1 MSQNKPRAAASGL
14 GLVDLG
20 MLFVALIWGS
30 NFPIAKYVLGQMR
43 PLAFNSLRYVGA
55 SLLLLTIAWVVYRD
69 LSIARKDIPRLLF
82 AGIVGNGLNQ
92 ILFISGLALT
102 RAGNSSLIIATSPL
116 FVALMNAALGQERMT
131 RRMWL
136 GILLALGG
144 IVAIITNSGSAFGLD
159 RSTLLGDVITLF
171 GAVTWATYAVS
182 SKPLVGQYPPLKM
195 TALSMATAT
204 PVLLLAAI
212 PDLIKQDWSIVTPTA
227 WGAFAISVTL
237 SLVLCYAIY
246 YASIRAVG
254 AARTI
259 IYNNL
264 VTVVAVIMSALLLGE
279 RLMPLQFVGG
289 VVILL
294 GIYLTRRV

>member
-1 MSQNKPRAAASGL
+1 MSQDEPRAASSRL

-30 NFPIAKYVLGQMR
+30 NFPISKYVLGQMR

-55 SLLLLTIAWVVYRD
+55 SLLLLTIVWIVYRD
-69 LSIARKDIPRLLF
+69 FTIARQDIPRLLF
-82 AGIVGNGLNQ
+82 VGLVGNGLNQ
-92 ILFISGLALT
+92 ILWIEGLALT

-116 FVALMNAALGQERMT
+116 FVALMNAILGQERMT
-131 RRMWL
+131 RRTWV

-144 IVAIITNSGSAFGLD
+144 VVAIITNSGSAFGLD

-171 GAVTWATYAVS
+171 AAITWAAYAIS

-212 PDLIKQDWSIVTPTA
+212 PDLIKQDWGAVTPTA

-237 SLVLCYAIY
+237 SLTLCYAIY

-289 VVILL
+289 VVIVI